1 MKHWVTQLTDGSEN
15 GVMLDLFG
23 NPIVLKQKKFKEHE
37 ERLVVSVTFKMTDA
51 EFKKLSRMADKFGMS
66 TSRYCRDAV
75 RQVLAD
81 HECILDPSK

>member
-23 NPIVLKQKKFKEHE
+23 NPIVLKQKKSKEHE
-37 ERLVVSVTFKMTDA
+37 DRLVVSVTFKMTDA